1 MHGQRIPEL
10 CAGRQEISPRFDLLY
25 KSLFTWCSTPNRVRP
40 AAVVLVT
47 SFLNH
52 LADNCPKPLHGSF
65 GNRTTTRAGIP
76 ELREVLNIVVPFSCR
91 ARGRSMQKP
100 ISASGLYSKVS
111 ISTPSTPFE
120 GTSSDASGCNS
131 ASYEFILLRSQR
143 GGRGS
148 NPLSSTRF
156 KTILACAR

>member
-65 GNRTTTRAGIP
+65 GNRTTTRAGTQGSFEHRSSLLLP
-76 ELREVLNIVVPFSCR
+76 G
-91 ARGRSMQKP
+91 ARPSMQKP
-100 ISASGLYSKVS
+100 ISASGLYPKVS

-120 GTSSDASGCNS
+120 GT
-131 ASYEFILLRSQR
+131 LV
-143 GGRGS
+143 
-148 NPLSSTRF
+148 
-156 KTILACAR
+156 